1 MNTKVN
7 SKGVFVVLVLGA
19 IITALVSTVMST
31 ALPAIMAEFVIPASQ
46 AQLVTSIYSLVSGV
60 MILAT
65 AVIIKKFKTRRLF
78 LTGMFLFSIG
88 VLLCAICPTYGVMLA
103 GRVVQGVGYGII
115 ISLTQVVILTIV
127 PEGRRGFAMGIYGFA
142 VVLAPILGPIL
153 GGLVID
159 HYSWRLIFWIILLIC
174 AVDIILGLIFMR
186 NVLENTPQRF
196 DVPSMILAAV
206 GFTGVVLGTGNIGTY
221 PFLSVQTGLLL
232 LVGVAAL
239 VVFALRQMK
248 LENPLLNLR
257 VFTERDFTVAVIMSV
272 ILYGTMNA
280 MPTIMPI
287 LVQTIMGHSATMFG
301 IIIAPCSVL
310 MAVLSP
316 FTGKLFDKIGMR
328 PLALIGCVLATI
340 SNACILFVRRD
351 SPVILLIAILI
362 VFGIGMA
369 FVVMNLVTFGME
381 KLEGAKKTDGTA
393 LITCLRTMGSAL
405 GTAGF
410 VALMSVGTTAG
421 QYTVENV
428 HHSYIGMTVCTAI
441 TVIIV
446 IVFIRGKK
454 KDEKNKLPAPETPI
468 ESEGENE

>member
-1 MNTKVN
+1 MNTNVN

-31 ALPAIMAEFVIPASQ
+31 ALPAIMAEFAIPASQ

-65 AVIIKKFKTRRLF
+65 AVIIKKFRTRPLF
-78 LTGMFLFSIG
+78 LTGMLIFTAG
-88 VLLCAICPTYGVMLA
+88 VLLCAVCPTYGVMLA

-127 PEGRRGFAMGIYGFA
+127 PEGRRGFAMGVYGFA

-159 HYSWRLIFWIILLIC
+159 HYSWRLIFWIILLLCILD
-174 AVDIILGLIFMR
+174 VVLGLIFMR
-186 NVLENTPQRF
+186 NVLENMPQRF
-196 DVPSMILAAV
+196 DVPSMILAAI
-206 GFTGVVLGTGNIGTY
+206 GFTGVVLGVGNIGTY
-221 PFLSVQTGLLL
+221 PFLSIQTGLLL

-248 LENPLLNLR
+248 LEYPLLNLR
-257 VFTERDFTVAVIMSV
+257 VFKTRDFAVAVIMSV

-301 IIIAPCSVL
+301 IIIAPCSVI

-328 PLALIGCVLATI
+328 PLALIGCILITL
-340 SNACILFVRRD
+340 SNACILFIRQD
-351 SPVILLIAILI
+351 SHVVLLIAILI

-369 FVVMNLVTFGME
+369 FVVMNLVTFGMA
-381 KLEGAKKTDGTA
+381 KLEGAKKTDGNA

-410 VALMSVGTTAG
+410 VALLSAG
-421 QYTVENV
+421 AEAGHYTVANV
-428 HHSYIGMTVCTAI
+428 HHSYIGMTVCTAV
-441 TVIIV
+441 TVLLV
-446 IVFIRGKK
+446 LFFIRGKK
-454 KDEKNKLPAPETPI
+454 NEQKKI
-468 ESEGENE
+468 EGEKIEAEAEEK